1 MFSVLEAAAAAQPA
15 APAPVAGAEKP
26 ADAKAGSG
34 AGAGS
39 GMGGMASM
47 LGGGKAGFTGGTKKD
62 KQMNSIMNFFTNTM
76 NEMFGGMA
84 PKKK

>member
-1 MFSVLEAAAAAQPA
+1 
-15 APAPVAGAEKP
+15 
-26 ADAKAGSG
+26 
-34 AGAGS
+34 
-39 GMGGMASM
+39 MGGMASM